1 VPTDLSIS
9 EEFFRNEEK
18 KEEAREVVL
27 ELLALEE
34 TELLL
39 NCAGG
44 RAIGV
49 LVGLTLLLLMTG
61 AGCAPD

>member
-1 VPTDLSIS
+1 MSAELL
-9 EEFFRNEEK
+9 RNEEK
-18 KEEAREVVL
+18 NEDAREVVF

-39 NCAGG
+39 NGAG

-49 LVGLTLLLLMTG
+49 LVGFTLLLLMTG
-61 AGCAPD
+61 AGCAPDCPHVL